1 MASTSDSD
9 STDVHELRLELGVLA
24 RNALAQRPQ
33 TDADVARK
41 MVWISWILGDVI
53 EYIELQLEGVYAKA
67 RQATEERKRLVLRRM
82 R

>member
-1 MASTSDSD
+1 MASNSDSD
-9 STDVHELRLELGVLA
+9 TDVEELQLELGVLA
-24 RNALAQRPQ
+24 RDALAQRPH

-41 MVWISWILGDVI
+41 LVWISWILGDVI
-53 EYIELQLEGVYAKA
+53 EYIELQLEGVYTRA